1 MEGREVEVDA
11 IADGERVLI
20 PGIMEHIERAGV
32 HSGDSMAVY
41 PPLSLSQDEIST
53 IVEYTERIGL
63 GLGVQGLMNIQFVIM
78 PNGSHERPAS
88 TLSSVEAAAPASGS
102 TVYVIEVNPR
112 ASRTV
117 PFLSKVTGVP
127 MVRLAVNVMLGKG
140 LAEQGYFG
148 GLWPRQDLVAIK
160 APVFSMAKLI
170 GVDTYLGP
178 EMKSTGEVMG
188 VDHSFPAALAK
199 ALLAADLMLPPPSA
213 PDAPADKGGGILV
226 SLSDRTKPE
235 AMPIV
240 RQLASLGYRLY
251 ATAGTANM
259 LEALGLPVEQVLQR
273 IEDGHPNVVDVI
285 EARLVNC
292 VINTAE
298 GGQPT
303 AMRDGFQIRRAA
315 AERRI
320 PCFTSI
326 DTARAATEAL
336 VRGAQTYVVQPLR
349 QYLDGRAGSAPAR
362 SEGGNGHAG

>member
-1 MEGREVEVDA
+1 
-11 IADGERVLI
+11 
-20 PGIMEHIERAGV
+20 
-32 HSGDSMAVY
+32 MAVY
-41 PPLSLSQDEIST
+41 PPLSLSEDEIGA
-53 IVEYTERIGL
+53 IVDYTERIGL

-78 PNGSHERPAS
+78 PNGAPADASGGPAS
-88 TLSSVEAAAPASGS
+88 TGVGYARVGPPTPAS
-102 TVYVIEVNPR
+102 TVYVLEVNPR

-127 MVRLAVNVMLGKG
+127 MVRLAVNVMLGKS

-148 GLWPRQDLVAIK
+148 GLWPRQNLVAIK

-188 VDHSFPAALAK
+188 IDRSFPAALAK
-199 ALLAADLMLPPPSA
+199 ALLSADLMLPPPKA
-213 PDAPADKGGGILV
+213 DAPPGKGGGILV

-251 ATAGTANM
+251 ATAGTAAM
-259 LEALGLPVEQVLQR
+259 LDALGLPVEQVARR
-273 IEDGHPNVVDVI
+273 IEEGHPNVVDVI
-285 EARLVNC
+285 EGGLVDC

-326 DTARAATEAL
+326 DTARAATDAL
-336 VRGAQTYVVQPLR
+336 LRGAQTYVVQPLR
-349 QYLDGRAGSAPAR
+349 LYRDGQARR
-362 SEGGNGHAG
+362 SESP